1 MGEMTNVY
9 FSQIWNLRNPK
20 IKMLGDLV
28 YTEFGVFLSGLED
41 VLLAVSS
48 HDREKKSNL
57 SGIFFG
63 H

>member
-1 MGEMTNVY
+1 MNKQM
-9 FSQIWNLRNPK
+9 SNLESEKSK

-48 HDREKKSNL
+48 HDREKEQPLWSL
-57 SGIFFG
+57 LWALIPS
-63 H
+63 